1 MISED
6 SVYKIGYI
14 SKTHGL
20 KGEVNFHFTDDIFD
34 TTDSPYLLIRVD
46 GIIVPFF
53 IESLRFRSD
62 TTAIVKFKHIDSS
75 EQAQLLLGNDVLF
88 ERSKANAVNSDE
100 LTLQYFIGFSIVD
113 EYGETKGVITDVD
126 DQTENWLF
134 QLESPDG
141 IIHYIPAHEEF
152 IVSMDHD
159 EKRMVMNL
167 PEGIWEL

>member
-53 IESLRFRSD
+53 IETIRFRSD
-62 TTAIVKFKHIDSS
+62 TTAIVKFEDIDTS
-75 EQAQLLLGNDVLF
+75 EQAQLLLGNDVMF
-88 ERSKANAVNSDE
+88 ERSKANSGETDE
-100 LTLQYFIGFSIVD
+100 LTLQYFIGFTVVD
-113 EYGETKGVITDVD
+113 QSGEEKGVITDVD

-134 QLESPDG
+134 KLEAEDG
-141 IIHYIPAHEEF
+141 QTYYIPAHEEF

-159 EKRMVMNL
+159 EKKMVMNL

>member
-1 MISED
+1 MISEE
-6 SVYKIGYI
+6 SVYKIGYV

-20 KGEVNFHFTDDIFD
+20 RGEVNFNFTDDIFD

-62 TTAIVKFKHIDSS
+62 TTAIVKFEDIDSS
-75 EQAQLLLGNDVLF
+75 ESAQLLVGNDVLF
-88 ERSKANAVNSDE
+88 ERSHAVSSDTEE
-100 LTLQYFIGFSIVD
+100 LTLQYFIGFTVAD
-113 EYGETKGVITDVD
+113 ETGSTRGVITDVD

-134 QLESPDG
+134 KLESPDG
-141 IIHYIPAHEEF
+141 STHYIPAHDAF
-152 IVSMDHD
+152 ISEIDHD
-159 EKRMVMNL
+159 QKLIEMHL

>member
-20 KGEVNFHFTDDIFD
+20 RGEVNFHFTDDIFD
-34 TTDSPYLLIRVD
+34 VTSSSYLLIRVE

-62 TTAIVKFKHIDSS
+62 TSAIVKFEDIDSS
-75 EQAQLLLGNDVLF
+75 DDAQMLVGNDVLF
-88 ERSKANAVNSDE
+88 ERSKAVETDTEE
-100 LTLQYFIGFSIVD
+100 LTLQYFIGFTLFD
-113 EYGETKGVITDVD
+113 DHGNRKGEITDVD

-134 QLESPDG
+134 HVTDDNG
-141 IIHYIPAHEEF
+141 NIHFIPANDDLIQSINHEEKQIEMF
-152 IVSMDHD
+152 
-159 EKRMVMNL
+159 L
-167 PEGIWEL
+167 PEGVWDL

>member
-34 TTDSPYLLIRVD
+34 TTESPYLLIRVD

-53 IESLRFRSD
+53 IETIRFRSD
-62 TTAIVKFKHIDSS
+62 TTAIIKFEDIDSN

-88 ERSKANAVNSDE
+88 ERSKANSNETEE
-100 LTLQYFIGFSIVD
+100 LTLQYFIGFMVVD
-113 EYGETKGVITDVD
+113 KNGEKKGVITDVD

-134 QLESPDG
+134 ELESPDG
-141 IIHYIPAHEEF
+141 VLHYIPAHEEF
-152 IVSMDHD
+152 IVSMDH
-159 EKRMVMNL
+159 ECKKMVMDL
-167 PEGIWEL
+167 PDGIWDL